1 MNTIRGFVRADIT
14 LLVAYVVSAL
24 VACPAAAAA
33 SSSDAARPNAHNR
46 PAVAEIY
53 QTKCVGCHANIGP
66 IIQSKWADASP
77 RDLANFVRNTMPP
90 GAVEPLDEAT
100 ASDLAGYMIGLGKA
114 SLVASAEFEDD
125 FSRAARARLRATADR
140 LAPVTDDMLRSP
152 PVGDWLVWRG
162 DVNATGFSRLT
173 QIDRSN
179 VKRLRLVWSKTLG
192 QGTNGIAPLAHDGV
206 IFVYGGGRISAIEAT
221 SGDTIWSRSVPTAR
235 RDITQPRGV
244 ALYGNALFASTV
256 DNHVMALDVRTG
268 RLLWDR
274 HVTGSGK
281 FTFTAPPLAANGKVF
296 QSAAMC
302 AFKGSRCF
310 MTALDAATG
319 AELWRT
325 YTVPDEGD
333 QGSESWGGAPAAMRS
348 GAGAWA
354 GASYDFDRDQV
365 LFGTG
370 NSYAVST
377 ILGSGPK
384 NRSAALY
391 SNSTLKL
398 DAKSGQIVWYNQHFA
413 GDVWDEDWAY
423 ERTIIKDPRG
433 SNRPVVVS
441 IGKLGIL
448 DALDLETGRYLWS
461 ADMGFQDLV
470 THIDPKTGA
479 KTIDADKLPV
489 TGQSV
494 DVCPFAGGVRN
505 WPATSYDPDRS
516 LLFVSTL
523 DACMKFTIHAA
534 SQSHSSQSQQS
545 TYAVK
550 FRPGSDHQLGG
561 LMALDMRTGKVAWAV
576 RHRADPASA
585 MLATKGGLVFAGTRD
600 RWFRARDVDT
610 GNTLWQV
617 RLTDTPNSFPI
628 TFMADGKQHV
638 AVVTGGGTYLDGF
651 VSHLTPEIEPSTG
664 KMALWVF
671 ALEADL

>member
-1 MNTIRGFVRADIT
+1 MKITGGFVRADII
-14 LLVAYVVSAL
+14 LLVAYVVAAL
-24 VACPAAAAA
+24 VTWPAAAAVSLPDVA
-33 SSSDAARPNAHNR
+33 DPKAQNK
-46 PAVAEIY
+46 PAVAEAF
-53 QTKCVGCHANIGP
+53 QSRCASCHANIGP
-66 IIQSKWADASP
+66 IIQSKWADASLK
-77 RDLANFVRNTMPP
+77 DLANFVRNTMPP

-100 ASDLAGYMIGLGKA
+100 ASNLASYMLELGKA
-114 SLVASAEFEDD
+114 SVVASAEFEDD
-125 FSRAARARLRATADR
+125 ISRVARARLRATADR
-140 LAPVTDDMLRSP
+140 LTPVTDGMLRSP
-152 PVGDWLVWRG
+152 PIGDWLVWRG
-162 DVNATGFSRLT
+162 DVSATGFSRLT

-221 SGDTIWSRSVPTAR
+221 SGDTIWSRSAPTAR
-235 RDITQPRGV
+235 RNITQPRGV

-256 DNHVMALDVRTG
+256 DNHVMGVDMRTG

-274 HVTGSGK
+274 HLTSPGK
-281 FTFTAPPLAANGKVF
+281 FTFTAPPLVASGRVF

-302 AFKGSRCF
+302 ASKGSRCF
-310 MTALDAATG
+310 MTALDATTG

-325 YTVPDEGD
+325 YTVPGEGER
-333 QGSESWGGAPAAMRS
+333 GAESWGGAAVDMRS
-348 GAGAWA
+348 GAGAWS
-354 GASYDFDRDQV
+354 GASYDFARGQV

-377 ILGSGPK
+377 MLGKDPK
-384 NRSAALY
+384 NRSGALY

-398 DAKSGQIVWYNQHFA
+398 DAKSGKIVWYNQHFA

-461 ADMGFQDLV
+461 IDMGFQDLV
-470 THIDPKTGA
+470 KHIDPRTGA

-489 TGQSV
+489 TGQSA

-523 DACMKFTIHAA
+523 DACMKFTIHGA
-534 SQSHSSQSQQS
+534 SQSHLSQSQQS
-545 TYAVK
+545 SWTVK
-550 FRPGSDHQLGG
+550 FRPGSDRQLGG

-576 RHRADPASA
+576 RHRADTASA
-585 MLATKGGLVFAGTRD
+585 MLATKGGLVFTGTRD

-628 TFMADGKQHV
+628 TFMADGKQYV

-651 VSHLTPEIEPSTG
+651 VSHLTPEIELSTG
-664 KMALWVF
+664 KIALWVF
-671 ALEADL
+671 ALDAEL

>member
-1 MNTIRGFVRADIT
+1 MRTDIG
-14 LLVAYVVSAL
+14 LLMAYVVLAL
-24 VACPAAAAA
+24 MACPVAATV
-33 SSSDAARPNAHNR
+33 SSPDAADREAQNK
-46 PAVAEIY
+46 PAVAEIF
-53 QTKCVGCHANIGP
+53 QSKCAACHANMGP
-66 IIQSKWADASP
+66 IIQSKWADASLG
-77 RDLANFVRNTMPP
+77 DLAKFVRNTMPP

-100 ASDLAGYMIGLGKA
+100 ASNLASYMLELGKA
-114 SLVASAEFEDD
+114 SLAASAEFEDD
-125 FSRAARARLRATADR
+125 FSRAAKARLRATVER
-140 LAPVTDDMLRSP
+140 LTPVTDDMLRSP
-152 PVGDWLVWRG
+152 PIGDWLVWRG
-162 DVNATGFSRLT
+162 DVNATGFSRLGK
-173 QIDRSN
+173 IDRSN

-206 IFVYGGGRISAIEAT
+206 LFVYGGGRISAIEAT
-221 SGDTIWSRSVPTAR
+221 SGDTIWSRSAPTTR

-244 ALYGNALFASTV
+244 ALYGNALFASTI

-274 HVTGSGK
+274 HVISPGR
-281 FTFTAPPLAANGKVF
+281 FTFTAPPLVANGRVF

-310 MTALDAATG
+310 MTALDAVTG
-319 AELWRT
+319 TELWRT
-325 YTVPDEGD
+325 YTVPGKGD
-333 QGSESWGGAPAAMRS
+333 PGSESWGGAPDDMRS
-348 GAGAWA
+348 GAGAWT
-354 GASYDFDRDQV
+354 GASYDFARDQV

-370 NSYAVST
+370 NSYALST
-377 ILGSGPK
+377 ILGNDPK
-384 NRSAALY
+384 NRSAALF

-398 DAKSGQIVWYNQHFA
+398 DARSGRIVWYNQHFP
-413 GDVWDEDWAY
+413 GDIWDEDWAY

-433 SNRPVVVS
+433 SDRPVVVT

-461 ADMGFQDLV
+461 TDMGFQDLV
-470 THIDPKTGA
+470 THIDRKTGV

-489 TGQSV
+489 TGQTR

-516 LLFVSTL
+516 LMFVSTL

-534 SQSHSSQSQQS
+534 SQSHWSQSQQS

-561 LMALDMRTGKVAWAV
+561 AMAIDMRTGNVAWAV

-585 MLATKGGLVFAGTRD
+585 LLATKGGLVFAGTRD

-610 GNTLWQV
+610 GNTLWEV

-628 TFMADGKQHV
+628 TFMADGKQYV

-664 KMALWVF
+664 KTALWVF
-671 ALEADL
+671 ALEAEL